1 MLESL
6 SPLWGI
12 VLGALPGAIGMAA
25 LTRHYGKRL
34 AALREQQ
41 QTVLHDHQRQC
52 RALLDLLPQRLYR
65 VDGKGRILFLNRPML
80 QDLGIPLADCLG
92 KTASDLYPPELAE
105 KYQADDQRA
114 LAGETLTLI
123 EENIAPASGQK
134 RYVEVT
140 KVPVRDAAGAVIGI
154 QGIYSDITARI
165 EAEQALLLSET
176 RYRLLSDLTSD
187 YVYSCVRGPNQEPC
201 RLDWMSGA
209 FERIAGYSI
218 AEIQQRGCWLS
229 IVHPEDRSRMEQCLF
244 ELTPGQNR
252 ACEFRLMR
260 SDGEIRWIHDISRCE
275 AHETLS
281 GYYRLYGAAQD
292 ITGRKQSEEKLR
304 QAARVFENTVE
315 GVMITDA
322 SEQILAVNRAFTAI
336 TGYSEAEMLGHTPR
350 RLSSGRQDAM
360 FYAAMWASIQ
370 TTGHWQGEVWN
381 RRKSGEFYPQ
391 WLTVSAVENEQ
402 GVATH
407 YVGVFS
413 DISVIKQ
420 SQERLDFLAHHDPL
434 TGLPNRLLFSAR
446 LEHSIQRL
454 RRARSTHHDQSLL
467 AVLFIDLDHFKNVN
481 DTLGH
486 TAGDELL
493 QWVAQQLMGLV
504 RTEDTVAR
512 MGGDE
517 FMLLIEA
524 VAEPDNAA
532 TVARKLLE
540 LFEQPR
546 QIGGHEFFITVSVG
560 ISLYPVDGMAP
571 DLLIK
576 HADAAMY
583 QAKAQGRNNYQFY
596 KPEMTARVIERLQL
610 EMSLRRAVDNEE
622 LIVFYQPQ
630 VEIASGR
637 LIGAEALV
645 RWQHRQ
651 HGMMPPTRFIPIAE
665 ETGFINILD
674 TWVMRAACR
683 QAQIWRDQGLALPR
697 MSVNLSVKQIEQSD
711 LASLVADLLN
721 ETGLE
726 PASLEL
732 EITES
737 LIMRQTTQA
746 IRTMNG
752 LRALGVRLAVDD
764 FGTGYSSLSYLKQ
777 LPLHRIKIDQSFV
790 RDITRDPN
798 DEAIVR
804 AIIALAHGLGLEV
817 IAEGVETPEQAAFLQ
832 QQGCHE
838 AQGYLYGHPMPAEE
852 FIATYRHWLGG
863 NPAAG

>member
-6 SPLWGI
+6 PFLWLL
-12 VLGALPGAIGMAA
+12 VLGVLPGAIGMAA
-25 LTRHYGKRL
+25 FSARHYRKRL
-34 AALREQQ
+34 AVLREQQ
-41 QTVLHDHQRQC
+41 QTILRDHQRQS

-65 VDGKGRILFLNRPML
+65 VDVEGRVVFLNQPML
-80 QDLGIPLADCLG
+80 QDLGIPLEDCLG
-92 KTASDLYPPELAE
+92 KTANDFYSPELAE
-105 KYQADDQRA
+105 KYQADDQRV
-114 LAGETLTLI
+114 LAGETLTLV
-123 EENIAPASGQK
+123 EENIAPATGQK

-140 KVPVRDAAGAVIGI
+140 KVPIRDAAGVVIGI
-154 QGIYSDITARI
+154 QGIYWDISDRI
-165 EAEQALLLSET
+165 QTEQALLLSEN
-176 RYRLLSDLTSD
+176 RYRVLSELTSD
-187 YVYSCVRGPNQEPC
+187 YVYSCTLSPGQSAYHLE
-201 RLDWMSGA
+201 WMGGA

-218 AEIQQRGCWLS
+218 AEIKQQGCWLVV
-229 IVHPEDRSRMEQCLF
+229 VHPEDRPKIERSLF
-244 ELTPGQNR
+244 EITPGQNLD
-252 ACEFRLMR
+252 CEFRLIR

-275 AHETLS
+275 AHETEP
-281 GYYRLYGAAQD
+281 GHYRLYGAAQD
-292 ITGRKQSEEKLR
+292 ITERKQSEEKLR
-304 QAARVFENTVE
+304 QASRVFESTVE
-315 GVMITDA
+315 GVMVTDD
-322 SEQILAVNRAFTAI
+322 SERILAVNRAFTTI
-336 TGYSEAEMLGHTPR
+336 TGYSEAEILGQTPR
-350 RLSSGRQDAM
+350 QLRSGRQDAM
-360 FYAAMWASIQ
+360 FYTAMWASIQ
-370 TTGHWQGEVWN
+370 TTGHWQGELWN
-381 RRKSGEFYPQ
+381 RRKNGEFYPQ
-391 WLTVSAVENEQ
+391 WLTISAVENGQ
-402 GVATH
+402 GVVTH

-413 DISVIKQ
+413 DISSIKQ

-434 TGLPNRLLFSAR
+434 TGLPNRLLFCAR

-454 RRARSTHHDQSLL
+454 RRVRDGHHEPLML
-467 AVLFIDLDHFKNVN
+467 AVLFVDLDHFKKVN

-493 QWVAQQLMGLV
+493 QWVARQLTALV

-512 MGGDE
+512 LGGDE
-517 FMLLIEA
+517 FTLLIEA
-524 VAEPDNAA
+524 VIGPDNAA
-532 TVARKLLE
+532 TVARKLLD

-546 QIGGHEFFITVSVG
+546 YIGGHEFFVTASVG
-560 ISLYPVDGMAP
+560 ISLYPGDGANA
-571 DLLIK
+571 DTLIK

-583 QAKAQGRNNYQFY
+583 QAKAQNRNNYQFY

-630 VEIASGR
+630 VDIASGR

-651 HGMMPPTRFIPIAE
+651 HGMMPPASFIPIAE
-665 ETGFINILD
+665 ETGFINTLD

-683 QAQIWRDQGLALPR
+683 QAQIWREQGLVLPR
-697 MSVNLSVKQIEQSD
+697 LSINLSVKQIEQSD
-711 LASLVADLLN
+711 LASLVAALLN

-746 IRTMNG
+746 IRTMGG

-790 RDITRDPN
+790 RDITSDPN

-817 IAEGVETPEQAAFLQ
+817 IAEGVETLEQAEFLR
-832 QQGCHE
+832 QQGCNE
-838 AQGYLYGHPMPAEE
+838 AQGYLYGYPMPAEE
-852 FIATYRHWLGG
+852 FVAAYRHWLG
-863 NPAAG
+863 

>member
-6 SPLWGI
+6 PSLFALAVGTLLGGGSVA
-12 VLGALPGAIGMAA
+12 VLSTLYY
-25 LTRHYGKRL
+25 RQRL
-34 AALREQQ
+34 VVLRKQQ
-41 QTVLHDHQRQC
+41 QTVLHDHQHRSQE
-52 RALLDLLPQRLYR
+52 LLDLLPQRLYR
-65 VDGKGRILFLNRPML
+65 VDEQGRIIFINQPML
-80 QDLGIPLADCLG
+80 ADLGISLQDGLG
-92 KTASDLYPPELAE
+92 KTACDFYPPDLAE
-105 KYQADDQRA
+105 KYQTDDQRV

-123 EENIAPASGQK
+123 EENIAPATGKK

-140 KVPVRDAAGAVIGI
+140 KIPIRDAAGVVIGI
-154 QGIYSDITARI
+154 QGIYWDITARVQ
-165 EAEQALLLSET
+165 AEQALQLSEN
-176 RYRLLSDLTSD
+176 RYRVLSDLTSD
-187 YVYSCVRGPNQEPC
+187 YVYSCERNSHQETYC
-201 RLDWMSGA
+201 LDWMSGA

-218 AEIQQRGCWLS
+218 AEIQQRGCWTT
-229 IVHPEDRSRMEQCLF
+229 IIHPEDRSWVQQSMLA
-244 ELTPGQNR
+244 LTPGQSQV
-252 ACEFRLMR
+252 CEFRLIR
-260 SDGEIRWIHDISRCE
+260 SDGEIRWIHDINRCE
-275 AHETLS
+275 AHEILP
-281 GYYRLYGAAQD
+281 GDYRLYGAAQD
-292 ITGRKQSEEKLR
+292 ITERKQTEQKLR
-304 QAARVFENTVE
+304 QAARVFESTIE

-322 SEQILAVNRAFTAI
+322 SERILAVNRAFTAI
-336 TGYSEAEMLGHTPR
+336 TGYSEAEILGQTPR
-350 RLSSGRQDAM
+350 LLSSGRQDAM
-360 FYAAMWASIQ
+360 FYVAMWASIQ

-391 WLTVSAVENEQ
+391 WLTVSTVENEQ
-402 GVATH
+402 GVITH

-413 DISVIKQ
+413 DISSIKQ
-420 SQERLDFLAHHDPL
+420 SQQRLDFLAHHDPL

-454 RRARSTHHDQSLL
+454 RRAHRSIPDQPLL

-493 QWVAQQLMGLV
+493 QWVAQQLTMLV

-517 FMLLIEA
+517 FTLLIEA
-524 VAEPDNAA
+524 VTEPDNAA
-532 TVARKLLE
+532 TVARKVIE
-540 LFEQPR
+540 LFAEPR
-546 QIGGHEFFITVSVG
+546 HIGGHEFFITASMG
-560 ISLYPVDGMAP
+560 ISLYPVDGVNA
-571 DLLIK
+571 DTLIK

-583 QAKAQGRNNYQFY
+583 QAKAQDRNNYQFY

-630 VEIASGR
+630 VDIASGR

-651 HGMMPPTRFIPIAE
+651 RGMMPPAHFIPIAE
-665 ETGFINILD
+665 ETGFINTLD
-674 TWVMRAACR
+674 TWVMRTACR
-683 QAQIWRDQGLALPR
+683 QARIWRDQGLVLPSL
-697 MSVNLSVKQIEQSD
+697 SVNLSVKQIEQSD
-711 LASLVADLLN
+711 LAALVADLLN
-721 ETGLE
+721 ETGLD

-737 LIMRQTTQA
+737 LIMRQTAQA

-777 LPLHRIKIDQSFV
+777 LPLHRLKIDQSFV
-790 RDITRDPN
+790 RDIASDPN

-817 IAEGVETPEQAAFLQ
+817 IAEGVETAEQAAFLQ
-832 QQGCHE
+832 YQGCSE
-838 AQGYLYGHPMPAEE
+838 AQGYLYGHPLPADE
-852 FIATYRHWLGG
+852 FIAAHGHWLR
-863 NPAAG
+863 

>member
-6 SPLWGI
+6 PFLWLL
-12 VLGALPGAIGMAA
+12 VLGVLPGAIGMAA
-25 LTRHYGKRL
+25 FSARHYRKRL
-34 AALREQQ
+34 AVLREQQ
-41 QTVLHDHQRQC
+41 QTILRDHQRQS

-65 VDGKGRILFLNRPML
+65 VDVEGRVVFLNQPML
-80 QDLGIPLADCLG
+80 QDLGIPLEDCLG
-92 KTASDLYPPELAE
+92 KTANDFYSPELAE
-105 KYQADDQRA
+105 KYQADDQRV
-114 LAGETLTLI
+114 LAGETLTLV
-123 EENIAPASGQK
+123 EENIAPATGQK

-140 KVPVRDAAGAVIGI
+140 KVPIRDAAGVVIGI
-154 QGIYSDITARI
+154 QGIYWDISDRI
-165 EAEQALLLSET
+165 QTEQALLLSEN
-176 RYRLLSDLTSD
+176 RYRVLSELTSD
-187 YVYSCVRGPNQEPC
+187 YVYSCTLSPGQSAYHLE
-201 RLDWMSGA
+201 WMGGA

-218 AEIQQRGCWLS
+218 AEIKQQGCWLVV
-229 IVHPEDRSRMEQCLF
+229 VHPEDRPKIERSLF
-244 ELTPGQNR
+244 EITPGQNLD
-252 ACEFRLMR
+252 CEFRLIR

-275 AHETLS
+275 AHETEP
-281 GYYRLYGAAQD
+281 GHYRLYGAAQD
-292 ITGRKQSEEKLR
+292 ITERKQSEEKLR
-304 QAARVFENTVE
+304 QASRVFESTVE
-315 GVMITDA
+315 GVMVTDD
-322 SEQILAVNRAFTAI
+322 SERILAVNRAFTTI
-336 TGYSEAEMLGHTPR
+336 TGYSEAEILGQTPR
-350 RLSSGRQDAM
+350 QLRSGRQDTM
-360 FYAAMWASIQ
+360 FYTAMWASIR
-370 TTGHWQGEVWN
+370 TTGHWQGELWN
-381 RRKSGEFYPQ
+381 RRKNGEFYPQ
-391 WLTVSAVENEQ
+391 WLTISAVENGQ
-402 GVATH
+402 GVVTH
-407 YVGVFS
+407 YVSVFS
-413 DISVIKQ
+413 DISSIKQ

-434 TGLPNRLLFSAR
+434 TGLPNRLLFCAR

-454 RRARSTHHDQSLL
+454 RRVRDGHHEPLML
-467 AVLFIDLDHFKNVN
+467 AVLFVDLDHFKKVN

-493 QWVAQQLMGLV
+493 QWVARQLTALV

-512 MGGDE
+512 LGGDE
-517 FMLLIEA
+517 FTLLIEA
-524 VAEPDNAA
+524 VIGPDNAA
-532 TVARKLLE
+532 TVARKLLD

-546 QIGGHEFFITVSVG
+546 YIGGHEFFITASVG
-560 ISLYPVDGMAP
+560 ISLYPGDGANA
-571 DLLIK
+571 DTLIK

-583 QAKAQGRNNYQFY
+583 QAKAKNRNNYQFY

-630 VEIASGR
+630 VDIASGR

-651 HGMMPPTRFIPIAE
+651 HGMMPPASFIPIAE
-665 ETGFINILD
+665 ETGFINTLD

-683 QAQIWRDQGLALPR
+683 QAQIWREQGLVLPR
-697 MSVNLSVKQIEQSD
+697 LSINLSVKQIEQSD
-711 LASLVADLLN
+711 LASLVAALLN

-746 IRTMNG
+746 IRTMGG

-790 RDITRDPN
+790 RDITSDPN

-817 IAEGVETPEQAAFLQ
+817 IAEGVETLEQAEFLR
-832 QQGCHE
+832 QQGCNE
-838 AQGYLYGHPMPAEE
+838 AQGYLYGYPMPAEE
-852 FIATYRHWLGG
+852 FVAAYRHWLG
-863 NPAAG
+863 

>member
-6 SPLWGI
+6 PFLWLL
-12 VLGALPGAIGMAA
+12 VLGVLPGAIGMAA
-25 LTRHYGKRL
+25 FSARHYRKRL
-34 AALREQQ
+34 AVLREQQ
-41 QTVLHDHQRQC
+41 QTILRDHQRQS

-65 VDGKGRILFLNRPML
+65 VDVEGRVVFLNQPML
-80 QDLGIPLADCLG
+80 QDLGIPLEDCLG
-92 KTASDLYPPELAE
+92 KTANDFYSPELAE
-105 KYQADDQRA
+105 KYQADDQRV
-114 LAGETLTLI
+114 LAGETLTLV
-123 EENIAPASGQK
+123 EENIAPATGQK

-140 KVPVRDAAGAVIGI
+140 KVPIRDAAGVVIGI
-154 QGIYSDITARI
+154 QGIYWDISDRI
-165 EAEQALLLSET
+165 QTEQALLLSEN
-176 RYRLLSDLTSD
+176 RYRVLSELTSD
-187 YVYSCVRGPNQEPC
+187 YVYSCTLSPGQSAYHLE
-201 RLDWMSGA
+201 WMGGA

-218 AEIQQRGCWLS
+218 AEIKQQGCWLVV
-229 IVHPEDRSRMEQCLF
+229 VHPEDRPKIERSLF
-244 ELTPGQNR
+244 EITPGQNLD
-252 ACEFRLMR
+252 CEFRLIR

-275 AHETLS
+275 AHETEP
-281 GYYRLYGAAQD
+281 GHYRLYGAAQD
-292 ITGRKQSEEKLR
+292 ITERKQSEEKLR
-304 QAARVFENTVE
+304 QASRVFESTVE
-315 GVMITDA
+315 GVMVTDD
-322 SEQILAVNRAFTAI
+322 SERILAVNRAFTTI
-336 TGYSEAEMLGHTPR
+336 TGYSEAEILGQTPR
-350 RLSSGRQDAM
+350 QLRSGRQDTM
-360 FYAAMWASIQ
+360 FYTAMWASIQ
-370 TTGHWQGEVWN
+370 TTGHWQGELWN
-381 RRKSGEFYPQ
+381 RRKNGEFYPQ
-391 WLTVSAVENEQ
+391 WLTISAVENGQ
-402 GVATH
+402 GVVTH
-407 YVGVFS
+407 YVSVFS
-413 DISVIKQ
+413 DISSIKQ

-434 TGLPNRLLFSAR
+434 TGLPNRLLFCAR

-454 RRARSTHHDQSLL
+454 RRVRDGHHEPLML
-467 AVLFIDLDHFKNVN
+467 AVLFVDLDHFKKVN

-493 QWVAQQLMGLV
+493 QWVARQLTALV

-512 MGGDE
+512 LGGDE
-517 FMLLIEA
+517 FTLLIEA
-524 VAEPDNAA
+524 VIGPDNAA
-532 TVARKLLE
+532 TVARKLLD

-546 QIGGHEFFITVSVG
+546 YIGGHEFFITASVG
-560 ISLYPVDGMAP
+560 ISLYPGDGANA
-571 DLLIK
+571 DTLIK

-583 QAKAQGRNNYQFY
+583 QAKAKNRNNYQFY

-630 VEIASGR
+630 VDIASGR

-651 HGMMPPTRFIPIAE
+651 HGMMPPASFIPIAE
-665 ETGFINILD
+665 ETGFINTLD

-683 QAQIWRDQGLALPR
+683 QAQIWREQGLVLPR
-697 MSVNLSVKQIEQSD
+697 LSINLSVKQIEQSD
-711 LASLVADLLN
+711 LASLVAALLN

-746 IRTMNG
+746 IRTMGG

-790 RDITRDPN
+790 RDITSDPN

-817 IAEGVETPEQAAFLQ
+817 IAEGVETLEQAEFLR
-832 QQGCHE
+832 QQGCNE
-838 AQGYLYGHPMPAEE
+838 AQGYLYGYPMPAEE
-852 FIATYRHWLGG
+852 FVAAYRHWLG
-863 NPAAG
+863 

>member
-6 SPLWGI
+6 PFLWLL
-12 VLGALPGAIGMAA
+12 VLGVLPGAIGMAA
-25 LTRHYGKRL
+25 FSARHYRKRL
-34 AALREQQ
+34 AVLREQQ
-41 QTVLHDHQRQC
+41 QTILRDHQRQS

-65 VDGKGRILFLNRPML
+65 VDVEGRVVFLNQPML
-80 QDLGIPLADCLG
+80 QDLGIPLEDCLG
-92 KTASDLYPPELAE
+92 KTANDFYSPELAE
-105 KYQADDQRA
+105 KYQADDQRV
-114 LAGETLTLI
+114 LAGETLTLV
-123 EENIAPASGQK
+123 EENIAPATGQK

-140 KVPVRDAAGAVIGI
+140 KVPIRDAAGAVIGI
-154 QGIYSDITARI
+154 QGIYWDITARI
-165 EAEQALLLSET
+165 QTEQALLLSEN
-176 RYRLLSDLTSD
+176 RYRVLSELTSD
-187 YVYSCVRGPNQEPC
+187 YVYSCMFGPGQSAY
-201 RLDWMSGA
+201 RLEWMGGA

-218 AEIQQRGCWLS
+218 DEIKQQGCWLM
-229 IVHPEDRSRMEQCLF
+229 IVHPEDRPRIERSLF
-244 ELTPGQNR
+244 EIAPGQNLD
-252 ACEFRLMR
+252 CEFRLLR
-260 SDGEIRWIHDISRCE
+260 PDGEIRWIHDISRCE
-275 AHETLS
+275 VHETQP
-281 GYYRLYGAAQD
+281 GHYRLYGAAQD
-292 ITGRKQSEEKLR
+292 ITERKQSEEKLR
-304 QAARVFENTVE
+304 QASRVFESTVE
-315 GVMITDA
+315 GVMITDD
-322 SEQILAVNRAFTAI
+322 SERILAVNRAFSAI
-336 TGYSEAEMLGHTPR
+336 TGYSEAEILGQTPR
-350 RLSSGRQDAM
+350 QLRSGRQDAM
-360 FYAAMWASIQ
+360 FYTAMWASIQ
-370 TTGHWQGEVWN
+370 TTGHWQGELWN
-381 RRKSGEFYPQ
+381 RRKNGEFYPQ
-391 WLTVSAVENEQ
+391 WLTISAVENGQ
-402 GVATH
+402 GVVTH

-413 DISVIKQ
+413 DISSIKQ

-434 TGLPNRLLFSAR
+434 TGLPNRLLFCAR

-454 RRARSTHHDQSLL
+454 RRVRDGHHEPLML
-467 AVLFIDLDHFKNVN
+467 AVLFVDLDHFKKVN

-493 QWVAQQLMGLV
+493 QWVARQLTALV

-512 MGGDE
+512 LGGDE
-517 FMLLIEA
+517 FTLLIEA
-524 VAEPDNAA
+524 VIGPDNAA
-532 TVARKLLE
+532 TVARKLLD

-546 QIGGHEFFITVSVG
+546 YIGGHEFFITASVG
-560 ISLYPVDGMAP
+560 ISLYPGDGANA
-571 DLLIK
+571 DTLIK

-583 QAKAQGRNNYQFY
+583 QAKAQNRNNYQFY

-630 VEIASGR
+630 VDIASGR

-651 HGMMPPTRFIPIAE
+651 HGMMPPASFIPIAE
-665 ETGFINILD
+665 ETGFINTLD

-683 QAQIWRDQGLALPR
+683 QAQIWREQGLVLPR
-697 MSVNLSVKQIEQSD
+697 LSINLSVKQIEQSD
-711 LASLVADLLN
+711 LASLVAALLN

-746 IRTMNG
+746 IRTMGG

-790 RDITRDPN
+790 RDIASDPN

-817 IAEGVETPEQAAFLQ
+817 IAEGVETLEQAEFLR
-832 QQGCHE
+832 QQGCNE
-838 AQGYLYGHPMPAEE
+838 AQGYLYGYPMPADE
-852 FIATYRHWLGG
+852 FVAAYRHWLG
-863 NPAAG
+863 

>member
-6 SPLWGI
+6 PFLWLL
-12 VLGALPGAIGMAA
+12 VLGVLPGAIGMAA
-25 LTRHYGKRL
+25 FSARHYRKRL
-34 AALREQQ
+34 AVLREQQ
-41 QTVLHDHQRQC
+41 QTILRDHQRQS

-65 VDGKGRILFLNRPML
+65 VDVEGRVVFLNQPML
-80 QDLGIPLADCLG
+80 QDLGIPLEDCLG
-92 KTASDLYPPELAE
+92 KTANDFYSPELAE
-105 KYQADDQRA
+105 KYQADDQRV
-114 LAGETLTLI
+114 LAGETLTLV
-123 EENIAPASGQK
+123 EENIAPATGQK

-140 KVPVRDAAGAVIGI
+140 KVPIRDAAGVVIGI
-154 QGIYSDITARI
+154 QGIYWDISDRI
-165 EAEQALLLSET
+165 QTEQALLLSEN
-176 RYRLLSDLTSD
+176 RYRVLSELTSD
-187 YVYSCVRGPNQEPC
+187 YVYSCTLSPGQSAYHLE
-201 RLDWMSGA
+201 WMGGA

-218 AEIQQRGCWLS
+218 AEIKQQGCWLVV
-229 IVHPEDRSRMEQCLF
+229 VHPEDRPKIERSLF
-244 ELTPGQNR
+244 EITPGQNLD
-252 ACEFRLMR
+252 CEFRLIR

-275 AHETLS
+275 AHETEP
-281 GYYRLYGAAQD
+281 GHYRLYGAAQD
-292 ITGRKQSEEKLR
+292 ITERKQSEEKLR
-304 QAARVFENTVE
+304 QASRVFESTVE
-315 GVMITDA
+315 GVMVTDD
-322 SEQILAVNRAFTAI
+322 SERILAVNRAFTTI
-336 TGYSEAEMLGHTPR
+336 TGYSEAEILGQTPR
-350 RLSSGRQDAM
+350 QLRSGRQDTM
-360 FYAAMWASIQ
+360 FYTAMWASIR
-370 TTGHWQGEVWN
+370 TTGHWQGELWN
-381 RRKSGEFYPQ
+381 RRKNGEFYPQ
-391 WLTVSAVENEQ
+391 WLTISAVENGQ
-402 GVATH
+402 GVVTH
-407 YVGVFS
+407 YVSVFS
-413 DISVIKQ
+413 DISSIKQ

-434 TGLPNRLLFSAR
+434 TGLPNRLLFCAR

-454 RRARSTHHDQSLL
+454 RRVRDGHHEPLML
-467 AVLFIDLDHFKNVN
+467 AVLFVDLDHFKKVN

-493 QWVAQQLMGLV
+493 QWVARQLTALV

-512 MGGDE
+512 LGGDE
-517 FMLLIEA
+517 FTLLIEA
-524 VAEPDNAA
+524 VIGPDNAA
-532 TVARKLLE
+532 TVARKLLD

-546 QIGGHEFFITVSVG
+546 YIGGHEFFVTASVG
-560 ISLYPVDGMAP
+560 ISLYPGDGANA
-571 DLLIK
+571 DTLTK

-583 QAKAQGRNNYQFY
+583 QAKAQNRNNYQFY

-630 VEIASGR
+630 VDIASGR

-651 HGMMPPTRFIPIAE
+651 HGMMPPASFIPIAE
-665 ETGFINILD
+665 ETGFINTLD

-683 QAQIWRDQGLALPR
+683 QAQIWREQGLVLPR
-697 MSVNLSVKQIEQSD
+697 LSINLSVKQIEQSD
-711 LASLVADLLN
+711 LASLVAALLN

-746 IRTMNG
+746 IRTMGG

-790 RDITRDPN
+790 RDITSDPN

-817 IAEGVETPEQAAFLQ
+817 IAEGVETLEQAEFLR
-832 QQGCHE
+832 QQGCNE
-838 AQGYLYGHPMPAEE
+838 AQGYLYGYPMPADE
-852 FIATYRHWLGG
+852 FVAAYRHWLG
-863 NPAAG
+863 

>member
-6 SPLWGI
+6 PSLLSLS
-12 VLGALPGAIGMAA
+12 VGALLGGGSVAMFSI
-25 LTRHYGKRL
+25 RYYRQRL

-41 QTVLHDHQRQC
+41 QTILHNRRRQS
-52 RALLDLLPQRLYR
+52 RDLLDLLPQRLYR
-65 VDGKGRILFLNRPML
+65 VDNQGRVTFINRPML
-80 QDLGIPLADCLG
+80 TDLGIALQDSLG
-92 KTASDLYPPELAE
+92 KTARDFYPPHLAE
-105 KYQADDQRA
+105 KYQADDQRV

-123 EENIAPASGQK
+123 EENIAPATGEK

-140 KVPVRDAAGAVIGI
+140 KVPIRNAVGAVIGI
-154 QGIYSDITARI
+154 QGIYWDITARVQ
-165 EAEQALLLSET
+165 AEQALQLSEN
-176 RYRLLSDLTSD
+176 RYRVLSDLTSD
-187 YVYSCVRGPNQEPC
+187 YVYSCERGPHQETYC
-201 RLDWMSGA
+201 LDWMSGA

-218 AEIQQRGCWLS
+218 AEIQQRGCWLA
-229 IVHPEDRSRMEQCLF
+229 IIHPEDRPRMQQGLLA
-244 ELTPGQNR
+244 LTPGQDQV
-252 ACEFRLMR
+252 CEFRLIR
-260 SDGEIRWIHDISRCE
+260 ADGEIRWIHDINRCE
-275 AHETLS
+275 AHEIRP

-292 ITGRKQSEEKLR
+292 ITDRKQAEQKLR
-304 QAARVFENTVE
+304 QAARVFEIAVE

-322 SEQILAVNRAFTAI
+322 SERILAVNRAFTAI
-336 TGYSEAEMLGHTPR
+336 TGYSEAEILGQTPR
-350 RLSSGRQDAM
+350 LLSSGRQDAM
-360 FYAAMWASIQ
+360 FYTAMWASIR

-391 WLTVSAVENEQ
+391 WLTVSTVENEQ
-402 GVATH
+402 GAITH

-413 DISVIKQ
+413 DISSIKQ
-420 SQERLDFLAHHDPL
+420 SQQRLDFLAHHDPL

-454 RRARSTHHDQSLL
+454 RRARSAPREQALL

-493 QWVAQQLMGLV
+493 QWVAQQLTMLI

-517 FMLLIEA
+517 FTLLIEA
-524 VAEPDNAA
+524 VVEPDNAA
-532 TVARKLLE
+532 TVARKVIN
-540 LFEQPR
+540 LFAQPR
-546 QIGGHEFFITVSVG
+546 HISGHEFFVTASIG
-560 ISLYPVDGMAP
+560 ISLYPGDGVNA
-571 DLLIK
+571 DTLIK

-583 QAKAQGRNNYQFY
+583 QAKAQDRNNYQFY

-622 LIVFYQPQ
+622 LIVYYQPQ
-630 VEIASGR
+630 VDIASGR

-651 HGMMPPTRFIPIAE
+651 RGMMAPACFIPIAE
-665 ETGFINILD
+665 ETGFINTLD
-674 TWVMRAACR
+674 SWVMRTACR
-683 QAQIWRDQGLALPR
+683 QAQTWREQGLVLP
-697 MSVNLSVKQIEQSD
+697 MLSVNLSVKQIEQSD
-711 LASLVADLLN
+711 LASLVAELLN
-721 ETGLE
+721 ETGLD

-737 LIMRQTTQA
+737 LIMRQTSQA

-777 LPLHRIKIDQSFV
+777 LPLHRLKIDQSFV
-790 RDITRDPN
+790 RDITSDPN

-817 IAEGVETPEQAAFLQ
+817 IAEGVETAEQAAFLRH
-832 QQGCHE
+832 QGCSE
-838 AQGYLYGHPMPAEE
+838 AQGYLYGHPLPADE
-852 FIATYRHWLGG
+852 FIAAHGHWLR
-863 NPAAG
+863 

>member
-6 SPLWGI
+6 PFLWLL
-12 VLGALPGAIGMAA
+12 VLGVLPGAIGMAA
-25 LTRHYGKRL
+25 FSARHYRKRL
-34 AALREQQ
+34 AVLREQQ
-41 QTVLHDHQRQC
+41 QTILRDHQRQS

-65 VDGKGRILFLNRPML
+65 VDVEGRVVFLNQPML
-80 QDLGIPLADCLG
+80 QDLGIPLEDCLG
-92 KTASDLYPPELAE
+92 KTANDFYSPELAE
-105 KYQADDQRA
+105 KYQADDQRV
-114 LAGETLTLI
+114 LAGETLTLV
-123 EENIAPASGQK
+123 EENIAPATGQK

-140 KVPVRDAAGAVIGI
+140 KVPIRDAAGVVIGI
-154 QGIYSDITARI
+154 QGIYWDISDRI
-165 EAEQALLLSET
+165 QTEQALLLSEN
-176 RYRLLSDLTSD
+176 RYRVLSELTSD
-187 YVYSCVRGPNQEPC
+187 YVYSCTLSPGQSAYHLE
-201 RLDWMSGA
+201 WMGGA

-218 AEIQQRGCWLS
+218 AEIKQQGCWLVV
-229 IVHPEDRSRMEQCLF
+229 VHPEDRPKIERSLF
-244 ELTPGQNR
+244 EITPGQNLD
-252 ACEFRLMR
+252 CEFRLIR

-275 AHETLS
+275 AHETEP
-281 GYYRLYGAAQD
+281 GHYRLYGAAQD
-292 ITGRKQSEEKLR
+292 ITERKQSEEKLR
-304 QAARVFENTVE
+304 QASRVFESTVE
-315 GVMITDA
+315 GVMVTDD
-322 SEQILAVNRAFTAI
+322 SERILAVNRAFTTI
-336 TGYSEAEMLGHTPR
+336 TGYSEAEILGQTPR
-350 RLSSGRQDAM
+350 QLRSGRQDTM
-360 FYAAMWASIQ
+360 FYTAMWASIR
-370 TTGHWQGEVWN
+370 TTGHWQGELWN
-381 RRKSGEFYPQ
+381 RRKNGEFYPQ
-391 WLTVSAVENEQ
+391 WLTISAVENGQ
-402 GVATH
+402 GVVTH
-407 YVGVFS
+407 YVSVFS
-413 DISVIKQ
+413 DISSIKQ

-434 TGLPNRLLFSAR
+434 TGLPNRLLFCAR

-454 RRARSTHHDQSLL
+454 RRVRDGHHEPLML
-467 AVLFIDLDHFKNVN
+467 AVLFVDLDHFKKVN

-493 QWVAQQLMGLV
+493 QWVARQLTALV

-512 MGGDE
+512 LGGDE
-517 FMLLIEA
+517 FTLLIEA
-524 VAEPDNAA
+524 VIGPDNAA
-532 TVARKLLE
+532 TVARKLLD

-546 QIGGHEFFITVSVG
+546 YIGGHEFFITASVG
-560 ISLYPVDGMAP
+560 ISLYPGDGANA
-571 DLLIK
+571 DTLIK

-583 QAKAQGRNNYQFY
+583 QAKAKNRNNYQFY

-630 VEIASGR
+630 VDIASGR

-651 HGMMPPTRFIPIAE
+651 HGMMPPASFIPIAE
-665 ETGFINILD
+665 ETGFINTLD

-683 QAQIWRDQGLALPR
+683 QAQIWREQGLVLPR
-697 MSVNLSVKQIEQSD
+697 LSINLSVKQIEQSD
-711 LASLVADLLN
+711 LASLVAALLN

-746 IRTMNG
+746 IRTMGG

-790 RDITRDPN
+790 RDITSDPN

-817 IAEGVETPEQAAFLQ
+817 IAEGVETLEQAEFLR
-832 QQGCHE
+832 QQGCNE
-838 AQGYLYGHPMPAEE
+838 AQGYLYGYPMPADE
-852 FIATYRHWLGG
+852 FVAAYRHWLG
-863 NPAAG
+863 

>member
-6 SPLWGI
+6 PFLWLL
-12 VLGALPGAIGMAA
+12 VLGVLPGAIGMAA
-25 LTRHYGKRL
+25 FSARHYRKRL
-34 AALREQQ
+34 AVLREQQ
-41 QTVLHDHQRQC
+41 QTILRDHQRQS

-65 VDGKGRILFLNRPML
+65 VDVEGRVVFLNQPML
-80 QDLGIPLADCLG
+80 QDLGIPLEDCLG
-92 KTASDLYPPELAE
+92 KTANDFYSPELAE
-105 KYQADDQRA
+105 KYQADDQRV
-114 LAGETLTLI
+114 LAGETLTLV
-123 EENIAPASGQK
+123 EENIAPATGQK

-140 KVPVRDAAGAVIGI
+140 KVPIRDAAGAVIGI
-154 QGIYSDITARI
+154 QGIYWDITARI
-165 EAEQALLLSET
+165 QTEQALLLSEN
-176 RYRLLSDLTSD
+176 RYRVLSELTSD
-187 YVYSCVRGPNQEPC
+187 YVYSCMFGPGQSAY
-201 RLDWMSGA
+201 RLEWMGGA

-218 AEIQQRGCWLS
+218 DEIKQQGCWLM
-229 IVHPEDRSRMEQCLF
+229 IVHPEDRPRIERSLLEIA
-244 ELTPGQNR
+244 PGQNLD
-252 ACEFRLMR
+252 CEFRLLR
-260 SDGEIRWIHDISRCE
+260 PDGEIRWIHDISRCE
-275 AHETLS
+275 VHETQP
-281 GYYRLYGAAQD
+281 GHYRLYGAAQD
-292 ITGRKQSEEKLR
+292 ITERKQSEEKLR
-304 QAARVFENTVE
+304 QASRVFESTVE
-315 GVMITDA
+315 GVMITDD
-322 SEQILAVNRAFTAI
+322 SERILAVNRAFSAI
-336 TGYSEAEMLGHTPR
+336 TGYSEAEILGQTPR
-350 RLSSGRQDAM
+350 QLRSGRQDAM
-360 FYAAMWASIQ
+360 FYTAMWASIQ
-370 TTGHWQGEVWN
+370 TTGHWQGELWN
-381 RRKSGEFYPQ
+381 RRKNGEFYPQ
-391 WLTVSAVENEQ
+391 WLTISAVENGQ
-402 GVATH
+402 GVVTH

-413 DISVIKQ
+413 DISSIKQ

-434 TGLPNRLLFSAR
+434 TGLPNRLLFCAR

-454 RRARSTHHDQSLL
+454 RRVRDGHHEPLML
-467 AVLFIDLDHFKNVN
+467 AVLFVDLDHFKKVN

-493 QWVAQQLMGLV
+493 QWVARQLTALV

-512 MGGDE
+512 LGGDE
-517 FMLLIEA
+517 FTLLIEA
-524 VAEPDNAA
+524 VIGPDNAA
-532 TVARKLLE
+532 TVARKLLD

-546 QIGGHEFFITVSVG
+546 YIGGHEFFITASVG
-560 ISLYPVDGMAP
+560 ISLYPGDGANA
-571 DLLIK
+571 DTLIK

-583 QAKAQGRNNYQFY
+583 QAKAQNRNNYQFY

-630 VEIASGR
+630 VDIASGR

-651 HGMMPPTRFIPIAE
+651 HGMMPPASFIPIAE
-665 ETGFINILD
+665 ETGFINTLD

-683 QAQIWRDQGLALPR
+683 QAQIWREQGLVLPR
-697 MSVNLSVKQIEQSD
+697 LSINLSVKQIEQSD
-711 LASLVADLLN
+711 LASLVAALLN

-746 IRTMNG
+746 IRTMGG

-790 RDITRDPN
+790 RDIASDPN

-817 IAEGVETPEQAAFLQ
+817 IAEGVETLEQAEFLR
-832 QQGCHE
+832 QQGCNE
-838 AQGYLYGHPMPAEE
+838 AQGYLYGYPMPADE
-852 FIATYRHWLGG
+852 FVAAYRHWLG
-863 NPAAG
+863 